1 MSTVNAKIQI
11 EAAIDEVWETIMD
24 PGRLGDWVTIH
35 KSVRDVS
42 SSPLQ
47 PGATMVQSMGVRGVT
62 FHVHWTLVAVD
73 APNSAEWEG
82 LGPAHSRARI
92 GYALSSGAG
101 GCTIFEYTNEF
112 HPPGGRLGRRRRP
125 RDCRRG
131 FGARGAQVTR
141 KTQGAA
147 RVRTKEFLT
156 DTVTP
161 CMVCPDSVKPHGG
174 GDSWQTSLIA
184 R

>member
-11 EAAIDEVWETIMD
+11 EAAIDQVWDTVMD

-47 PGATMVQSMGVRGVT
+47 PGATMVQSIGVRGVT

-92 GYALSSGAG
+92 GYALSTGAA

-112 HPPGGRLGRRRRP
+112 HPPGGRLGDVAGR
-125 RDCRRG
+125 
-131 FGARGAQVTR
+131 VIV
-141 KTQGAA
+141 GAA
-147 RVRTKEFLT
+147 SEHEAHR
-156 DTVTP
+156 
-161 CMVCPDSVKPHGG
+161 
-174 GDSWQTSLIA
+174 SLA
-184 R
+184 KLKALLESGRKSS